1 MAALSGYLAQP
12 IDVDGRT
19 KEEGMSQPNDQ
30 AEIPTPRT
38 IAKINEIGK
47 SGVDWTHCGTLMA
60 NEMKK
65 LERELH
71 QANEENKSLKSRVAE
86 LEKAGGRLVMELE
99 NLRTDS
105 GYNGNSEGMDLYH
118 TAIDSA
124 MKST

>member
-1 MAALSGYLAQP
+1 MFHPENP
-12 IDVDGRT
+12 IPAN
-19 KEEGMSQPNDQ
+19 KFMNEPNDQ
-30 AEIPTPRT
+30 AEIPTPRSDGWAVSWNY
-38 IAKINEIGK
+38 IK
-47 SGVDWTHCGTLMA
+47 SDTFYVPRIHVRQ
-60 NEMKK
+60 

-71 QANEENKSLKSRVAE
+71 QANEENKSLKSQVAE